1 MRRGYRDHMTL
12 PPIHE
17 VSGFAAM
24 RQISASQVGFF
35 ASTYQPGRD
44 VVRLRVGPPGLGVE
58 AYLVHSPEA
67 AELMLSAKS
76 YVQFPK
82 ENRVYRQIRQ
92 ILGDGLLTSWGEDWR
107 RQKALIQPIFTRA
120 RVEGYVEPILAEL
133 DDFTTQLRTEGDSV
147 DLGASMMRLTL
158 KIVCRVLF
166 GADLSPEQE
175 DRVMHRFAALNG
187 AVIRRANTPLP
198 FGLPLPMG
206 GRVRTNR
213 DDLFALCDDVIAQR
227 RATASEGDDLASL
240 LVAAR
245 DGDDHL
251 SDDEVREQILVF
263 LLAGHETTSMSLT
276 FAFHLL
282 GRHPDV
288 QQKVRDEVR
297 QVLGDGRP
305 TAAQLISD
313 LPYTT
318 AVLKEVMRLYP
329 AAPITGRRS
338 LEDTTIGGYD
348 IPAGSDVI
356 LSVWSIHHRA
366 DIWPDP
372 ERFNPDRFLD
382 NPDIGRYEW
391 MPFGAGPRACI
402 GQHFSML
409 ESVATIAEL
418 VRDFDFVAP
427 ADSSDQVPVG
437 SGITLFPLEPV
448 LSHVAPRP

>member
-1 MRRGYRDHMTL
+1 
-12 PPIHE
+12 

-24 RQISASQVGFF
+24 RQLSTSQVGFF

-44 VVRLRVGPPGLGVE
+44 VVRIRVGPPGLGVE
-58 AYLVHSPEA
+58 AYLTHSPEA
-67 AELMLSAKS
+67 AELLLSAKS

-82 ENRVYRQIRQ
+82 ENRVYRQIRL
-92 ILGDGLLTSWGEDWR
+92 IMGDGLLTSWGDDWR

-120 RVEGYVEPILAEL
+120 RVEGYVAPILEEL
-133 DDFTTQLRTEGDSV
+133 DDFKSHLRSEGATV
-147 DLGASMMRLTL
+147 DLGESMMRFTL
-158 KIVCRVLF
+158 KVVCRVLF
-166 GADLSPEQE
+166 GADLTEAQE
-175 DRVMHRFAALNG
+175 NRVMDRFAALNG
-187 AVIRRANTPLP
+187 AVIRRANTPMP

-206 GRVRTNR
+206 GRVRTSQSE
-213 DDLFALCDDVIAQR
+213 LFALCDEVIAQR
-227 RATASEGDDLASL
+227 RATASDGDDLASL

-245 DGDDHL
+245 DGDDQL
-251 SDDEVREQILVF
+251 SDDEVREQILIF

-288 QQKVRDEVR
+288 QNKVRDEVK
-297 QVLGDGRP
+297 QVLGDRSP
-305 TAAQLISD
+305 TASELISD

-318 AVLKEVMRLYP
+318 AVLKEAMRLYP

-348 IPAGSDVI
+348 IPAGSDVV

-372 ERFNPDRFLD
+372 ERFNPDRFLGH
-382 NPDIGRYEW
+382 PDIGRYEW

-409 ESVATIAEL
+409 ESVATLAEL

-427 ADSSDQVPVG
+427 ADSTDQVPVG
-437 SGITLFPLEPV
+437 SGITLYPLAPV
-448 LSHVAPRP
+448 LSHLTPRTEG

>member
-1 MRRGYRDHMTL
+1 
-12 PPIHE
+12 
-17 VSGFAAM
+17 M
-24 RQISASQVGFF
+24 RQLSASQVGFF
-35 ASTYQPGRD
+35 ASTYKPGRD
-44 VVRLRVGPPGLGVE
+44 VVRIRVGPPGIGVE
-58 AYLVHSPEA
+58 GYLTHSPEA
-67 AELMLSAKS
+67 AEKLLSAKS

-82 ENRVYRQIRQ
+82 ENRVYKQIRL
-92 ILGDGLLTSWGEDWR
+92 IMGDGLLTSWGDDWR

-120 RVEGYVEPILAEL
+120 RVDGYVDPILAEL
-133 DDFTTQLRTEGDSV
+133 DDFKSFLRSEGAEVELSET
-147 DLGASMMRLTL
+147 MMRFTL
-158 KIVCRVLF
+158 KVVCRVLF
-166 GADLSPEQE
+166 GADLTEAQE
-175 DRVMHRFAALNG
+175 NRVMERFSALNG
-187 AVIRRANTPLP
+187 AVIKRANTPLP
-198 FGLPLPMG
+198 FGIPLPIG
-206 GRVRTNR
+206 GRLRTNQAE
-213 DDLFALCDDVIAQR
+213 LFALCDDVIAQR
-227 RATASEGDDLASL
+227 RATASDGDDLASL

-251 SDDEVREQILVF
+251 SDDEVREQILIF

-282 GRHPDV
+282 GRHPDI

-297 QVLGDGRP
+297 EVLGDDRP
-305 TAAQLISD
+305 TAAQLINE

-318 AVLKEVMRLYP
+318 AVLKEAMRLYP

-338 LEDTTIGGYD
+338 VEDTTIGGYD
-348 IPAGSDVI
+348 IPAGSDVV

-372 ERFNPDRFLD
+372 ERFDPERFLG
-382 NPDIGRYEW
+382 NPDIGRYDW

-409 ESVATIAEL
+409 ESIATLAEL

-437 SGITLFPLEPV
+437 SGITLFPLVPV
-448 LSHVAPRP
+448 LSHVSPRARAGATTA